1 MRKYIKIIFS
11 LLISCSILMAFPVK
25 AFAQGSVTYKGDAE
39 KFLFTPGSDY
49 SPTDLFSDLKDVLPG
64 DIITQSIT
72 VKNDASNNVEVKLY
86 LRSKGANSGSEEFL
100 SQLNLTVEQYG
111 QVTIFDSSADKQAQL
126 TDWVCLGTFNSG
138 EETTLNLTLD
148 VPITLGNDFQESIGY
163 LDWEFKAEEFPIVD
177 EGVGG
182 IVDIEDIVDEG
193 VGGIEDILDSIN
205 TGDNTNIVIYLGL
218 LSISTIVILILLLKK
233 KKEKKSL
240 Q

>member
-11 LLISCSILMAFPVK
+11 LLISCIILMAFPVK
-25 AFAQGSVTYKGDAE
+25 AFAQGSVIYKGNAE
-39 KFLFTPGSDY
+39 KFILAPGSEY

-64 DIITQSIT
+64 DRIAQSIRI
-72 VKNDASNNVEVKLY
+72 KNDASNKVKVKLY
-86 LRSKGANSGSEEFL
+86 LRSLGAQSGSEEFL
-100 SQLNLTVEQYG
+100 SQLNLTVSEDENSNF
-111 QVTIFDSSADKQAQL
+111 FDSSADKQAQL

-138 EETTLNLTLD
+138 DEINLNLTLD

-177 EGVGG
+177 GGVGRV
-182 IVDIEDIVDEG
+182 I
-193 VGGIEDILDSIN
+193 DILDSIN
-205 TGDNTNIVIYLGL
+205 TGDNSNIVIYLGL
-218 LSISTIVILILLLKK
+218 LGSSIIVILILLLKK

>member
-1 MRKYIKIIFS
+1 MKKYIKIIFS
-11 LLISCSILMAFPVK
+11 LLISCTILMAFPVK
-25 AFAQGSVTYKGDAE
+25 AFAQGSVTYKGNAE
-39 KFLFTPGSDY
+39 KFLFTPGSEY
-49 SPTDLFSDLKDVLPG
+49 SPTDLFYDLKDVLPG

-72 VKNDASNNVEVKLY
+72 VKNDASNNLEVKLY

-100 SQLNLTVEQYG
+100 SQLNLTVEQDGEYA
-111 QVTIFDSSADKQAQL
+111 IFDESADKRAQL
-126 TDWVCLGTFNSG
+126 TDWVYLGTFNSG

-182 IVDIEDIVDEG
+182 IVDEG
-193 VGGIEDILDSIN
+193 VGGIVDILDSIN
-205 TGDNTNIVIYLGL
+205 TGDNSNIIIYLAL
-218 LSISTIVILILLLKK
+218 LSTSTIVILILLLKK

>member
-1 MRKYIKIIFS
+1 MKKYIKIIFS
-11 LLISCSILMAFPVK
+11 LLISCTILMAFPVK
-25 AFAQGSVTYKGDAE
+25 TFAQGSVIYKGNAE
-39 KFLFTPGSDY
+39 KFLFTPGSEY
-49 SPTDLFSDLKDVLPG
+49 SPTDLFYDLKDVLPG

-72 VKNDASNNVEVKLY
+72 VKNDASNNLEVKLY

-100 SQLNLTVEQYG
+100 SQLNLTVEQDGEYA
-111 QVTIFDSSADKQAQL
+111 IFDESADKRAQL
-126 TDWVCLGTFNSG
+126 TDWVYLGTFNSG

-177 EGVGG
+177 EGIGG
-182 IVDIEDIVDEG
+182 IVDEG
-193 VGGIEDILDSIN
+193 VGGIVDILDSIN
-205 TGDNTNIVIYLGL
+205 TGDNSNIIIYLAL
-218 LSISTIVILILLLKK
+218 LSTSTIVILILLLKK